1 MKTEDLLKEIES
13 LPVEERALVADA
25 ALRSLNPLESEIE
38 KKWGEVGKRRL
49 AELRSGKTTAISG
62 QDVFGEIWM
71 RFPR

>member
-13 LPVEERALVADA
+13 LPVEERARVADA

-38 KKWGEVGKRRL
+38 KKWGEVAKRRL
-49 AELRSGKTTAISG
+49 AELRSGETTAIPG
-62 QDVFGEIWM
+62 QEVFGEIWK